1 MSFSSEAALD
11 STLCQGG
18 QVRMANT
25 LQKEV
30 TARGKGLFTGLDSE
44 ITLCPAE
51 EGTGIVFQRVDLEG
65 APSFKLSL
73 SLVQGT
79 PRCTIIGNDVFS
91 VQTIEHLM
99 AALAAYKIDNVIIK
113 LSGPEVP
120 IFDGSSLIF
129 TEMLDLAGIQV
140 QSEEKKVYHLQN
152 PVFCSKNGAL
162 LVALPSEELRISYTL
177 QYPNDS
183 CIGTQFYSTAVQKDL
198 FKEALAPCRT
208 FSVYEE
214 VSALIEKGL
223 LKGGS
228 LENAIVIK
236 NNQVMNPGGL
246 RFPDEMVRHKILD
259 MIGDLYLMGISF
271 AAHIVAIR
279 SGHCM
284 NNVLANELFNHFKEG
299 DGSK

>member
-1 MSFSSEAALD
+1 LSFSDKTALD
-11 STLCQGG
+11 FALCLERKI
-18 QVRMANT
+18 RMAHT
-25 LQKEV
+25 LQKKV
-30 TARGKGLFTGLDSE
+30 TAKGKGLFTGMEAE
-44 ITLCPAE
+44 INLLPAP
-51 EGTGIVFQRVDLEG
+51 EGTGVVFQRLDLQDSPRFRVD
-65 APSFKLSL
+65 L

-79 PRCTIIGNDVFS
+79 PRCTIVGNKVFS

-99 AALAAYKIDNVIIK
+99 AALAAYQVDNVIIQ

-120 IFDGSSLIF
+120 IFDGSSLVFIQ
-129 TEMLDLAGIQV
+129 MLDEAGLVV
-140 QSEEKKVYHLQN
+140 QSEEKLIHQLKSPVY
-152 PVFCSKNGAL
+152 CSKNDAML
-162 LVALPSEELRISYTL
+162 IAIPSEEFRISYTL
-177 QYPNDS
+177 HYPNDS
-183 CIGTQFYSTAVQKDL
+183 CIGTQFYSTPVRKDL
-198 FKEALAPCRT
+198 FKQNIASCRT

-236 NNQVMNPGGL
+236 NNQVMNSDGL

-271 AAHIVAIR
+271 SAHIIAIR

-284 NNVLANELFNHFKEG
+284 NNVFANALFKHFKEG
-299 DGSK
+299 DLSL